1 MVCVYFL
8 FWCHQRATTLINGT
22 SASQSYHSC
31 GRCRDSGRVAI
42 FQNFLKHLSFVVNTV
57 SSFVCRKSVSTQNNP
72 PSRVKTPQRTIS
84 FSDLDWCVWK
94 TSTSLLQMSSRQLL
108 FKSMWKRQERTLY
121 FKAEL
126 VLLLLNSEFI
136 LTSWGEWSTWNE
148 RSQVPGWVH
157 KVIFLA
163 VTWFPDTGKPQWKVC
178 WSIQYNVE
186 QQNYQ
191 TSISCSNLQVP
202 WKNSWSFQSTNT
214 VYSFIFC
221 SYEYINE

>member
-1 MVCVYFL
+1 MSHYL
-8 FWCHQRATTLINGT
+8 LRMFWSI
-22 SASQSYHSC
+22 
-31 GRCRDSGRVAI
+31 
-42 FQNFLKHLSFVVNTV
+42 LSLEENVV

-108 FKSMWKRQERTLY
+108 FKSMWKRKERTLY

-163 VTWFPDTGKPQWKVC
+163 VTWFPDDGKSQRKVC

-186 QQNYQ
+186 QRNCLK
-191 TSISCSNLQVP
+191 SVICSNLQVP

-214 VYSFIFC
+214 VFLMYLLPSM
-221 SYEYINE
+221 NT